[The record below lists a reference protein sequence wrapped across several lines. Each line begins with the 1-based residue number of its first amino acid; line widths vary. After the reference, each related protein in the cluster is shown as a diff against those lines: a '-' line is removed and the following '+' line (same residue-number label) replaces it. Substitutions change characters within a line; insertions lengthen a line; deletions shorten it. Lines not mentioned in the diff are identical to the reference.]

1 MEMNPLEKGLEQYF
15 NAVETVKKQNKLNRE
30 EKLKILLT
38 PIVDLQDF
46 TSTSNREHKFAR
58 EDYVNLEDELDLS
71 SLEKKSDDWA
81 ILSNWK
87 LGQFGDIDS
96 SDDIILVDYQ
106 KFLPEIKNPSTVTDG
121 SITRTSLS
129 ELYKHWLPHLS
140 QKRIQSK
147 SLLDQIL
154 VCYTI
159 KRAQNGDEKA
169 GDKLI
174 SLYTERAE
182 SRETFNN
189 VSKMI
194 TWREQ
199 NKTGSNDIYINALKT
214 MTWHYLEKV
223 DVEHPHEGDDKDFR
237 QLAKIYLSFIIK
249 GFSPKSILDSIIKEQ
264 QSEFLPLPT
273 GAVDVFLYYFG
284 EYLPGIVNKYLFYLN
299 SMNDSLKDPSNI
311 HKTIKMAESM
321 ANVIECLN
329 LQAKECLN
337 VDQLD
342 FLKKNA
348 DLLPPDKVT
357 EVTASTFLVASKL
370 SDRVAPYFATLFD
383 PYTPINSDIVLM
395 KNKNTARILNVCYR
409 PQKMG
414 PRINLTTW
422 LFGGHGS
429 YNLGKLNQMLADY
442 YSRNADGIDTVPLDD
457 PSALDSS
464 DDSEEESGLRKQRIS
479 NIDKIREQIEGA
491 ATVSNDLQ
499 AMIEKANI
507 SDEDYEL
514 LLDNFRGFTLDELAE
529 RHCLTKDQ
537 VRYKIKAIMETLQK
551 TIS

>member
-1 MEMNPLEKGLEQYF
+1 MEKNQS
-15 NAVETVKKQNKLNRE
+15 E
-30 EKLKILLT
+30 EKLDRYFKAVEEVRRQKDLDKKEKLKQLLM
-38 PIVDLQDF
+38 PIVNLQNDL
-46 TSTSNREHKFAR
+46 STQERRHKFAR
-58 EDYVNLEDELDLS
+58 EDYINLEDEIDLS

-87 LGQFGDIDS
+87 LGQFGDIDTN
-96 SDDIILVDYQ
+96 DDIITVNYP
-106 KFLPEIKNPSTVTDG
+106 KFLSEAKNTFSQTED
-121 SITRTSLS
+121 SMIRTSIRS
-129 ELYKHWLPHLS
+129 LYKDWLPQLS
-140 QKRIQSK
+140 QTRIQSK

-159 KRAQNGDEKA
+159 KRAQNGDKQA
-169 GDKLI
+169 SDKLI
-174 SLYTERAE
+174 SLYSARAA
-182 SRETFNN
+182 SKETYNN
-189 VSKMI
+189 VLKLLL
-194 TWREQ
+194 WRE
-199 NKTGSNDIYINALKT
+199 SNIKS
-214 MTWHYLEKV
+214 EKKRNL
-223 DVEHPHEGDDKDFR
+223 HLDDKSNVKSFKYTDDF
-237 QLAKIYLSFIIK
+237 QQTAKIYLAFIIR

-264 QSEFLPLPT
+264 QSDFLPLST
-273 GAVDVFLYYFG
+273 GVVDVLLYYFG
-284 EYLPGIVNKYLFYLN
+284 EYIPGIVDKYLVYLK

-329 LQAKECLN
+329 LQVKECLN

-342 FLKKNA
+342 YLKKNA
-348 DLLPPDKVT
+348 DLLLSDKVT
-357 EVTASTFLVASKL
+357 ELTASVFTIVAML

-383 PYTPINSDIVLM
+383 PYTPINSDIALM

-414 PRINLTTW
+414 PRTNLTTW
-422 LFGGHGS
+422 LFGGRGS

>member
-1 MEMNPLEKGLEQYF
+1 MEKNQSEENLDKYF
-15 NAVETVKKQNKLNRE
+15 KAVEEVRQQNDLDKE
-30 EKLKILLT
+30 EKLRRLLI
-38 PIVDLQDF
+38 PIVNIQDGL
-46 TSTSNREHKFAR
+46 STHVKKHKFSR

-96 SDDIILVDYQ
+96 SDDIILVNYP
-106 KFLPEIKNPSTVTDG
+106 KFLPDIKNPSTVTDG
-121 SITRTSLS
+121 SMTRTSLS
-129 ELYKHWLPHLS
+129 GLYKHWLPQLS
-140 QKRIQSK
+140 QTRMQSK

-159 KRAQNGDEKA
+159 KRAQNGDEQA
-169 GDKLI
+169 SDKLT
-174 SLYTERAE
+174 SLYMGRA
-182 SRETFNN
+182 SGKETYNN
-189 VSKMI
+189 VLKLLL
-194 TWREQ
+194 WRE
-199 NKTGSNDIYINALKT
+199 SNIKS
-214 MTWHYLEKV
+214 EKKRNL
-223 DVEHPHEGDDKDFR
+223 HLDDKGNVKSFKYTDDF
-237 QLAKIYLSFIIK
+237 QQIAKIYLAFIIR

-264 QSEFLPLPT
+264 QSDFLPLST
-273 GAVDVFLYYFG
+273 GVVDVSLYYFG
-284 EYLPGIVNKYLFYLN
+284 EYIPGIVDKYLIYLK

-329 LQAKECLN
+329 LQVKECLN

-348 DLLPPDKVT
+348 DLLPPDKVK

-370 SDRVAPYFATLFD
+370 SDSVAPYFATLFD

-409 PQKMG
+409 PEKMG
-414 PRINLTTW
+414 PRNNLTTW

-442 YSRNADGIDTVPLDD
+442 YSRNADGIDTIPLDD

-464 DDSEEESGLRKQRIS
+464 NDSEEESRLRKKIKS
-479 NIDKIREQIEGA
+479 NIYKILEQTEEA
-491 ATVSNDLQ
+491 ATLSNDLQ

-507 SDEDYEL
+507 SDKDYEL

-537 VRYKIKAIMETLQK
+537 VRYKLKTIMKTLQK
-551 TIS
+551 TTS